1 MSISSYADLLKEA
14 RAQSQPQRLLF
25 AFAKAGLPN
34 DAGQAEQQGFAEN
47 RGGTLTPLMC
57 VDKLP
62 AELSDFAALVKE
74 SQHTGTHWD
83 VVFVSSMSGQDG
95 KVPSS
100 EDAEA
105 ALKKMVEAITTG
117 QIGAFLAFNREG
129 ELLQFHLTR

>member
-1 MSISSYADLLKEA
+1 MSISSYADLLQEA

-25 AFAKAGLPN
+25 AFAQAGLPN
-34 DAGQAEQQGFAEN
+34 DAGHSEQRGFAEN
-47 RGGTLTPLMC
+47 RGGTLTPLIC

-62 AELSDFAALVKE
+62 SELSNFADLVKE

-117 QIGAFLAFNREG
+117 KIGAFLAFNREG